1 MSDTAQGAGWW
12 QASDGKWYPPEAHP
26 AARAAPTIPA
36 APVPGAFAPA
46 ASRQGMSGCAKA
58 LIIGGIVAAVGVVG
72 VIVLLV
78 VVVRKCVDEVSK
90 NVVGVAGRPAS
101 LPRGENGYR
110 GMLTRDQL
118 AGESGT
124 VRLAGYTTTA
134 TGWARATTADRLA
147 VICGDVTVRSPL
159 KQGETNDVRD
169 VLTVVGAENWTLLTP
184 GGTEEAVSSAASDF
198 DALANFLSRGQL
210 GGTAKGKVCFADA
223 GEKGRHVVTW
233 QPRLF
238 NAARG
243 VWLVRI

>member
-26 AARAAPTIPA
+26 AATPAQTIPA
-36 APVPGAFAPA
+36 APPIPGAAPA
-46 ASRQGMSGCAKA
+46 TSRQGMSGCAKA
-58 LIIGGIVAAVGVVG
+58 LIISGIVAAVAVVG

-78 VVVRKCVDEVSK
+78 VVVGRGVDRVSK
-90 NVVGVAGRPAS
+90 KVVGVAGRPAS
-101 LPRGENGYR
+101 LPGGEGGYR
-110 GMLTRDQL
+110 GMLTRDQV

-134 TGWARATTADRLA
+134 TGWARTTTAEGLA
-147 VICGDVTVRSPL
+147 VICGDVTMRSPL
-159 KQGETNDVRD
+159 KQGQTNDVRD
-169 VLTVVGAENWTLLTP
+169 VLTIVGAENWTLLTP

-210 GGTAKGKVCFADA
+210 GGTAKGKVCFPDA

-233 QPRLF
+233 RPRLF
-238 NAARG
+238 DAARG
-243 VWLVRI
+243 VWLVRL